1 MNEKRGIGW
10 VSGEIPAAARIA
22 KFCDEYALMG
32 GIDPN
37 NVYRLHLGSERECA
51 VTIEDLR
58 ALVAEVDRLRTEPP
72 NDDEPSKAE
81 IEAALEAVQ
90 HYYMLFGD
98 LHGKSIRLSERTV
111 REILTTAL
119 RAAVAARRVRPQPPN
134 ED

>member
-1 MNEKRGIGW
+1 MDHPHAHYMLTPDELIEKL
-10 VSGEIPAAARIA
+10 EA
-22 KFCDEYALMG
+22 
-32 GIDPN
+32 
-37 NVYRLHLGSERECA
+37 ERA
-51 VTIEDLR
+51 

-72 NDDEPSKAE
+72 NDEPSKAE